1 MNWKLDSKARYNP
14 TRRTVLATALALA
27 TAGSARAQQTYP
39 SRPVRIIVP
48 TGAGAALDTIARGMA
63 MRLEAHLGAPFVV
76 ENKPG
81 ANSTIGS
88 EFVARSEP
96 DGYTLLYTG
105 QAISV
110 NPSLY
115 KLSYDAEKSFAPVA
129 TIATA
134 PITMVVPPNSPYANV
149 RDLLGA
155 AKSKPG
161 GLTYGSAG
169 RGSPP
174 YVAAELF
181 QQKAG
186 VTFTHVPYKGAAPAL
201 TDLLGE
207 RLDLMFPSLTLAK
220 GFIAAGKVRVLG
232 IASEQRTP
240 LAPDIPTIQ
249 DMGLP
254 GFATSSWSG
263 IVAPAGT
270 PDEIVARLQT
280 AISEIM
286 AKPDMKEFFS
296 KQGLDP
302 NFRDRHAFAK
312 LIHEETANFAQMLAN
327 AKDK

>member
-1 MNWKLDSKARYNP
+1 MSGHARSTTP
-14 TRRTVLATALALA
+14 WTPSRRAIMAGALAIGA
-27 TAGSARAQQTYP
+27 VGSARAQAAYP
-39 SRPVRIIVP
+39 ARPVRVIVP

-63 MRLEAHLGAPFVV
+63 MRLEAHFGVPFVV

-88 EFVARSEP
+88 EFVARAEP

-105 QAISV
+105 QAISI

-115 KLSYDAEKSFAPVA
+115 KLSYDAERSFAPVA

-134 PITMVVPPNSPYANV
+134 PITMTVPPNSPFATV
-149 RDLLGA
+149 RDLIAA
-155 AKSKPG
+155 AKSRPS

-174 YVAAELF
+174 YIAAELF
-181 QQKAG
+181 QQRAG

-201 TDLLGE
+201 TDLLGG
-207 RLDLMFPSLTLAK
+207 RLDLMFPSLSLAQ
-220 GFIAAGKVRVLG
+220 GFIATGKVRVLG
-232 IASEQRTP
+232 IASETRSP

-249 DMGLP
+249 EMGLP

-270 PDEIVARLQT
+270 PDDTVARLQT

-286 AKPDMKEFFS
+286 ARPDMKDFFS

-302 NFRDRHAFAK
+302 NFRDRQAFAK
-312 LIHEETANFAQMLAN
+312 LIHEETASWATILAN